1 MILAIQG
8 QYVRSEGS
16 LNSLYG
22 FDVAVK
28 NLFYNIIIN
37 NKAMEEIAI
46 ISDDNVYQTAILKNK
61 SQQLCTSN
69 EII

>member
-28 NLFYNIIIN
+28 DLFYNIIIN